1 MCVAGTAGDNCN
13 EVVSKC
19 HSNCNNNGKCIDLSD
34 QKYKCVCEDSYT
46 GEFCETRVEPCYP
59 NPCFNEGICLVK
71 NTKEFQCVCKNGY
84 NGQTCEVRI
93 KAIYSFAASKSIT
106 FSTSI
111 FLHHNW
117 CVKMLKHVTVFDS
130 LMLSDKYLSASIHY
144 ATFDPHTK

>member
-59 NPCFNEGICLVK
+59 NPCFNEGSCLVK

-93 KAIYSFAASKSIT
+93 SFCILQKDFLFKET
-106 FSTSI
+106 LLTTWFI
-111 FLHHNW
+111 F
-117 CVKMLKHVTVFDS
+117 TVA
-130 LMLSDKYLSASIHY
+130 YLS
-144 ATFDPHTK
+144 